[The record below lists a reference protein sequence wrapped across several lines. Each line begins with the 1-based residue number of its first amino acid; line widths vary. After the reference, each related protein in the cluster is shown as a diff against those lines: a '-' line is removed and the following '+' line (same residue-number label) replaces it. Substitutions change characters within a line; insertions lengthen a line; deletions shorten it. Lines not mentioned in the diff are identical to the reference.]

1 MKNPKMFLESLGCPK
16 NRVDSE
22 VILSSFLNSGWEIT
36 DNESIADLIILNTC
50 SFILPAREESISR
63 FFELNSSRKK
73 GSKICIAG
81 CLPQLYPD
89 LATMIPEAD
98 IIVGINDIPRLTEMI
113 NENLESEFK
122 KEIQKP
128 QFIVN
133 STFDRCLTLSP
144 HTAYVK
150 IADGCDNWC
159 TYCSIPNIR
168 GRYRERDPQDIVTE
182 IKNLAKKGVKEIVL
196 ISQDTTRYGVN
207 NSSSLA
213 ELLELVNNIP
223 LDFKARVMY
232 FYLSRITENLIKKV
246 SKLEKIMPYFEIP
259 IQHVSSEVLEKMNRH
274 YTVSDITKTID
285 LIKKTCGNNYILRT
299 TFISSFPAE
308 KKKDHEMLM
317 NFIRENHF
325 DYAGAFQ
332 YSKEEHTAAYK
343 MRSIPEKTAQ
353 QRSDEIEK
361 AVGIMMEKRLDR
373 FVGKKMEILYEGI
386 DPQLKVPVGR
396 GWHQA
401 PEIDGITIITNIETQ
416 KPGTYL
422 KCILVAREGVDFIA
436 EVI

>member
-1 MKNPKMFLESLGCPK
+1 MNPPKIFFESLGCPK

-36 DNESIADLIILNTC
+36 ENESVADLIILNTC
-50 SFILPAREESISR
+50 SFILPAREESVSR
-63 FFELNSSRKK
+63 FFELHSARKK

-89 LATMIPEAD
+89 LAAMIPEAD
-98 IIVGINDIPRLTEMI
+98 IIVGINDIPRLAEMI
-113 NENLESEFK
+113 DKNLK
-122 KEIQKP
+122 KEFLKP
-128 QFIVN
+128 IGKPEFIVN
-133 STFDRCLTLSP
+133 STNDRCLTLSP
-144 HTAYVK
+144 FTTYVK

-182 IKNLAKKGVKEIVL
+182 IKNLVKKGVKEIVL

-207 NSSSLA
+207 SNSSLA
-213 ELLELVNNIP
+213 QLLELVNNIP
-223 LDFKARVMY
+223 LNFKVRVMY
-232 FYLSRITENLIKKV
+232 FYLSRITEYLIKKV
-246 SKLEKIMPYFEIP
+246 NKLEKIMPYFEIP
-259 IQHVSSEVLEKMNRH
+259 IQHVSTEVLTKMNRN
-274 YTVSDITKTID
+274 YTVSDITKIID

-299 TFISSFPAE
+299 TLISSFPAE
-308 KKKDHEMLM
+308 KKKDHDMLM
-317 NFIRENHF
+317 DFIRENHF
-325 DYAGAFQ
+325 DLAGAFR

-361 AVGIMMEKRLDR
+361 AVGEMMEKRLDR
-373 FVGKKMEILYEGI
+373 FVGMKMEILYEGI
-386 DPQLKVPVGR
+386 DTELKVPVGR

-401 PEIDGITIITNIETQ
+401 PEIDGITIITNIENQ

>member
-1 MKNPKMFLESLGCPK
+1 MKYQKLYLESLGCPK

-22 VILSSFLNSGWEIT
+22 VILSSFLNKGWELT
-36 DNESIADLIILNTC
+36 QDESEADLIILNTC

-63 FFELNSSRKK
+63 FFELNEIRKN
-73 GSKICIAG
+73 GSKICVAG
-81 CLPQLYPD
+81 CLPQLYPN
-89 LATMIPEAD
+89 LKEMLPEAD
-98 IIVGINDIPRLTEMI
+98 LVVGINDIPVLV
-113 NENLESEFK
+113 NLVEKSKSDIVEEPK
-122 KEIQKP
+122 
-128 QFIVN
+128 FIVN
-133 STFDRCLTLSP
+133 SSFDRCLTLSP

-168 GRYRERDPQDIVTE
+168 GRYRERDSQDIVTE
-182 IKNLAKKGVKEIVL
+182 VTNLVNRGIKEVVL
-196 ISQDTTRYGVN
+196 ISQDTTKYGSKSKSTLVQ
-207 NSSSLA
+207 
-213 ELLELVNNIP
+213 LLELIDEISG
-223 LDFKARVMY
+223 DFKVRVMY
-232 FYLSRITENLIKKV
+232 FYLSRITEDLIKKMNE
-246 SKLEKIMPYFEIP
+246 LDKIMPYFEIP
-259 IQHVSSEVLEKMNRH
+259 VQHVSTEVLKKMNRH
-274 YTVSDITKTID
+274 YTLEDINKTIE
-285 LIKKTCGNNYILRT
+285 LIKKTCGENYTLRT

-308 KKKDHEMLM
+308 KKKDHDMLM
-317 NFIRENHF
+317 NFIKENHF

-373 FVGKKMEILYEGI
+373 FVGTEMEILYEGM
-386 DPQLKVPVGR
+386 DPQLNVPVGR

-401 PEIDGITIITNIETQ
+401 PEIDGITIITNIEDQ

-422 KCILVAREGVDFIA
+422 KCLITAREGFDFIA
-436 EVI
+436 EVVEY